1 MTYRTYIQDSSNLDI
16 NHPLM
21 IGWFNKLTD
30 LVSMRIFYHWH
41 NKLWMEG
48 STKETFQP
56 SDFKPMG
63 IVGCWNDHPTW
74 DPTLMAPVKVWTS
87 WPNAKIQICNSLT
100 PAKPNLD
107 WQQVITTKSDN
118 KGLPPRGCSMYIYFL
133 LYHMML
139 ISYTGLVSVYMHR
152 SLFMW
157 YCQGFRKPI
166 KIRSHA
172 II

>member
-1 MTYRTYIQDSSNLDI
+1 MFIIHWWVVASSCWPI
-16 NHPLM
+16 
-21 IGWFNKLTD
+21 

-41 NKLWMEG
+41 KKVMDE
-48 STKETFQP
+48 KEYKGNFPP
-56 SDFKPMG
+56 SNFKPMG
-63 IVGCWNDHPTW
+63 TVECWNDHPTW
-74 DPTLMAPVKVWTS
+74 NSLLMAPVKVWTS

-100 PAKPNLD
+100 PAKSNLD